1 MSRSPSDA
9 PSHFPHW
16 VALGSLAFV
25 LWLFFSNMVPALQ
38 EKEQL
43 LAREGQLVQLR
54 KDYDAAIQ
62 EARLGVGPNAH
73 FDLQALLVAIDQHDL
88 TPLELCLL
96 HPERQVRLPVGEPG
110 DPTSDPDG
118 DSPAPTG
125 GTGR

>member
-1 MSRSPSDA
+1 
-9 PSHFPHW
+9 
-16 VALGSLAFV
+16 
-25 LWLFFSNMVPALQ
+25 
-38 EKEQL
+38 
-43 LAREGQLVQLR
+43 VQLR

-96 HPERQVRLPVGEPG
+96 HPERQVSLPVGEPTDASLG
-110 DPTSDPDG
+110 PGPD
-118 DSPAPTG
+118 DPAPTG